1 VDLEQTMLEFYQQFY
16 SKKKLGVEFI
26 LQSIKIILLP
36 AQQKIK
42 SISYIPN
49 SSRFRVFR
57 FRTLGKGRILDFD
70 PRVKRKGT
78 DTQYDS

>member
-1 VDLEQTMLEFYQQFY
+1 MDLEQTMLEFYQQFY

-42 SISYIPN
+42 GVDDANGAY
-49 SSRFRVFR
+49 
-57 FRTLGKGRILDFD
+57 
-70 PRVKRKGT
+70 KR
-78 DTQYDS
+78 